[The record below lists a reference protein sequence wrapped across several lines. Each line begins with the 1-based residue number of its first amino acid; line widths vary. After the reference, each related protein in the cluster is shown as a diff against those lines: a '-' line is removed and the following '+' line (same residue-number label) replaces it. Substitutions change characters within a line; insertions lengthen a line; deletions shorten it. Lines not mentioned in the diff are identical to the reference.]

1 MKNMKRLLWL
11 PVVLVGMLLL
21 TGCSKYKYETVD
33 GDPLQTRIY
42 TSISVSTTRNP
53 ASRHSSWC
61 VPVLRTTLPRL
72 LVWHTIWST

>member
-42 TSISVSTTRNP
+42 TLKTD
-53 ASRHSSWC
+53 
-61 VPVLRTTLPRL
+61 
-72 LVWHTIWST
+72 